1 MSCLLVAIVRVRASD
16 RDSLLKVLDRELTQY
31 KTLQNNKERYISGLR
46 NRYIN
51 ATDIE
56 TRFSL
61 CRELYEE
68 YKNFQY
74 DSAFSYANRMYD
86 IAVSDNSD
94 SWKLERARIALM
106 ECYNSVGLFK
116 EADEMLRNIEEKNI
130 P

>member
-1 MSCLLVAIVRVRASD
+1 MAGFMRDTRMERPISLRIWVIMSCLLVAIVSVRASD

-74 DSAFSYANRMYD
+74 D
-86 IAVSDNSD
+86 
-94 SWKLERARIALM
+94 
-106 ECYNSVGLFK
+106 
-116 EADEMLRNIEEKNI
+116 
-130 P
+130 